1 MISKRSFKVIEIET
15 SFSKV
20 KILKGLALI
29 NEAFPKEEFSMA
41 YSGDKLKA
49 YVNLLDLQRFRQQI
63 EAIEKKLNLKPDNPF
78 REVLEKIES
87 IGSYGIKSGKRSFV
101 DYNKE
106 RKVKGRKQKVMD
118 RGMYFYAV
126 DNNFSKKNNNL
137 PIELQ
142 DQIVLGDSEIW
153 LKQLPDNCV
162 DLIFTSPP
170 YNFGLDYGEHKDGV
184 DWNQYFD
191 KLFKIFNECIRI
203 TKYGG
208 RIVINVQPLYSD
220 FIPIHHII
228 SDFFMKNKMIWRNEI
243 LWEKNNYNA
252 KYTAWGS
259 WKSPSNPYL
268 KYTWEFVEVF
278 SKGDLK
284 HPGDPS
290 KIDITDREFKEWVNA
305 KWSIAPERSMKHF
318 GHPAMFPE
326 KLAERVIKLF
336 SFQNDIVLDPFNGVG
351 TTTKVAK
358 KFNRHFIGLDVSE
371 DYVKIARKRLN
382 GMLDIYL

>member
-15 SFSKV
+15 TNSKV
-20 KILKGLALI
+20 KILKGITLI

-41 YSGDKLKA
+41 YSGNKLKA

-63 EAIEKKLNLKPDNPF
+63 AEIEKKLNLKPANPF
-78 REVLEKIES
+78 KEVLEKIES

-106 RKVKGRKQKVMD
+106 RKVRGRRQKVMD

-153 LKQLPDNCV
+153 LKQLPDNCI

-170 YNFGLDYGEHKDGV
+170 YNFGLDYGEHKDGT
-184 DWNQYFD
+184 DWNQYFG

-208 RIVINVQPLYSD
+208 RIAINVQPLYSD

-228 SDFFMKNKMIWRNEI
+228 SNFFMENKMIWRNEI
-243 LWEKNNYNA
+243 IWEKNNYNA

-268 KYTWEFVEVF
+268 KYTWEYIEVF

-284 HPGDPS
+284 HPGEPS
-290 KIDITDREFKEWVNA
+290 NIDIMDSEFKEWVNA
-305 KWSIAPERSMKHF
+305 KWSVAPEKFMKDY

-336 SFQNDIVLDPFNGVG
+336 SFKNDVILDPFNGSG
-351 TTTKVAK
+351 TTTKVARNL
-358 KFNRHFIGLDVSE
+358 NRHYIGIDLSKN
-371 DYVKIARKRLN
+371 YVNLALERLKE
-382 GMLDIYL
+382 

>member
-1 MISKRSFKVIEIET
+1 MISKRNYKVIEIET
-15 SFSKV
+15 SYSKV
-20 KILKGLALI
+20 KILKGIALI
-29 NEAFPKEEFSMA
+29 NETFQKEEFSMA
-41 YSGDKLKA
+41 FSGDKVKA
-49 YVNLLDLQRFRQQI
+49 YVNLLDLQKFRQQI
-63 EAIEKKLNLKPDNPF
+63 EEIEKKLNLKPDNPF
-78 REVLEKIES
+78 REVWEKIES

-126 DNNFSKKNNNL
+126 DNNFSRKNNNL

>member
-1 MISKRSFKVIEIET
+1 MISKRNYKVIEIET
-15 SFSKV
+15 SYSRA
-20 KILKGLALI
+20 KILKGISLI
-29 NEAFPKEEFSMA
+29 NEAFPEEEFSLEF
-41 YSGDKLKA
+41 SGDKVKA
-49 YVNLLDLQRFRQQI
+49 YVNTLDLQRFGKQI
-63 EAIEKKLNLKPDNPF
+63 SEIEKKLNLKPDNPF

-106 RKVKGRKQKVMD
+106 RKIKDRKQKVMD

-137 PIELQ
+137 PIELL
-142 DQIVLGDSEIW
+142 DKIVSGDSEVW

-170 YNFGLDYGEHKDGV
+170 YNFGLDYGEHIDGV
-184 DWNQYFD
+184 DWNKYFD

-228 SDFFMKNKMIWRNEI
+228 SNFFMKNKMIWRNEI

-290 KIDITDREFKEWVNA
+290 NIDITDREFKDWVNA
-305 KWSIAPERSMKHF
+305 KWSIAPERSMKQF

-336 SFQNDIVLDPFNGVG
+336 SFQNDLVLDPFNGVG

-358 KFNRHFIGLDVSE
+358 KFNRHFIGLDISE

>member
-1 MISKRSFKVIEIET
+1 MISKRNYKVIEIET
-15 SFSKV
+15 SYSKV
-20 KILKGLALI
+20 KILKGIALI
-29 NEAFPKEEFSMA
+29 NETFQKEEFSMA
-41 YSGDKLKA
+41 FSGDKVKA

-63 EAIEKKLNLKPDNPF
+63 AEIEKKLNLKPANPF
-78 REVLEKIES
+78 KEVLEKIES

-106 RKVKGRKQKVMD
+106 RKVRGRRQKVMD

-184 DWNQYFD
+184 DWNLYFD

-228 SDFFMKNKMIWRNEI
+228 SNFFMKNKMIWRNEI

-290 KIDITDREFKEWVNA
+290 NIDITDREFKDWVNA
-305 KWSIAPERSMKHF
+305 KWSIAPERSMKQF

-336 SFQNDIVLDPFNGVG
+336 SFQNDLVLDPFNGVG

-358 KFNRHFIGLDVSE
+358 KFNRHFIGLDISE

>member
-153 LKQLPDNCV
+153 LKQLPDNCI

-170 YNFGLDYGEHKDGV
+170 YNFGLDYGEHKDGT
-184 DWNQYFD
+184 DWNQYFG

-208 RIVINVQPLYSD
+208 RIAINVQPLYSD

-228 SDFFMKNKMIWRNEI
+228 SNFFMEKKMIWRNEI
-243 LWEKNNYNA
+243 IWEKNNYNA

-268 KYTWEFVEVF
+268 KYTWEYIEVF

-284 HPGDPS
+284 HPGEPS
-290 KIDITDREFKEWVNA
+290 NTDILDSEFKEWVNA
-305 KWSIAPERSMKHF
+305 KWSIAPEKSMKDY

-336 SFQNDIVLDPFNGVG
+336 SFKNDVILDPFNGSG
-351 TTTKVAK
+351 TTTKVARNL
-358 KFNRHFIGLDVSE
+358 NRHYIGIDLSKN
-371 DYVKIARKRLN
+371 YVNLALERLKE
-382 GMLDIYL
+382 

>member
-1 MISKRSFKVIEIET
+1 MITKRNFKVIEIET
-15 SFSKV
+15 TYPKD
-20 KILKGLALI
+20 KILCGISLI
-29 NEAFPKEEFSMA
+29 NELFPEEEFSLSFNGEKVRA
-41 YSGDKLKA
+41 YL
-49 YVNLLDLQRFRQQI
+49 NLLDLQRFREQVSKV
-63 EAIEKKLNLKPDNPF
+63 EKKLNLLADNPF
-78 REVLEKIES
+78 RKILENIEA

-106 RKVKGRKQKVMD
+106 RKVKGRKQKIKD

-126 DNNFSKKNNNL
+126 DNKFSKKNNIL
-137 PIELQ
+137 PVEMQ
-142 DQIVLGDSEIW
+142 DKILVGDSELW
-153 LKQLPDNCV
+153 LKQFPDNCI

-184 DWNQYFD
+184 DWNQYFE
-191 KLFKIFNECIRI
+191 KLFRIFNECIRI

-208 RIVINVQPLYSD
+208 RIAVNVQPLYSD

-228 SDFFMKNKMIWRNEI
+228 SNFFMKNKMIWRNEI

-268 KYTWEFVEVF
+268 KYTWEYIEVF

-290 KIDITDREFKEWVNA
+290 NIDILDSEFKEWVNA
-305 KWSIAPERSMKHF
+305 KWNIAPERSMKEYN
-318 GHPAMFPE
+318 HPAMFPE

-336 SFQNDIVLDPFNGVG
+336 SFQNDVILDPFNGSG
-351 TTTKVAK
+351 TTTKVARNLK
-358 KFNRHFIGLDVSE
+358 RHYVGVDLSQ
-371 DYVKIARKRLN
+371 DYVNLALKRLKN
-382 GMLDIYL
+382 R

>member
-1 MISKRSFKVIEIET
+1 MISKRNYKVIEIET
-15 SFSKV
+15 SYSKA
-20 KILKGLALI
+20 KILKGISLI
-29 NEAFPKEEFSMA
+29 NETFPEEEFSLEF
-41 YSGDKLKA
+41 SGDKIKA
-49 YVNLLDLQRFRQQI
+49 YVNTLDLQRFSKQI
-63 EAIEKKLNLKPDNPF
+63 SEIEKKLNVKPDNPF

-87 IGSYGIKSGKRSFV
+87 IGSYGIKSGKRYFV

-106 RKVKGRKQKVMD
+106 RKIKDRKQKIMD

-137 PIELQ
+137 PIELL
-142 DQIVLGDSEIW
+142 DQIVSGDSEVW

-170 YNFGLDYGEHKDGV
+170 YNFGLDYGEHKDGI

-228 SDFFMKNKMIWRNEI
+228 SNFFMKNKMIWRNEI

-268 KYTWEFVEVF
+268 KYTWEYIEVY

-284 HPGDPS
+284 HPGES
-290 KIDITDREFKEWVNA
+290 SNIDILDSEFKEWVNA
-305 KWSIAPERSMKHF
+305 KWNIAPERSMKKYN
-318 GHPAMFPE
+318 HPAMFPE

-336 SFQNDIVLDPFNGVG
+336 SFQKDIVVDPFNGSG

-358 KFNRHFIGLDVSE
+358 KLNRHFIGVDLSPK
-371 DYVKIARKRLN
+371 YVDLALERLKN
-382 GMLDIYL
+382 L

>member
-1 MISKRSFKVIEIET
+1 MISKRNYKVIEIET
-15 SFSKV
+15 SYSKV
-20 KILKGLALI
+20 KILKGIALI
-29 NEAFPKEEFSMA
+29 NETFQKEEFSMA
-41 YSGDKLKA
+41 FSGDKVKA
-49 YVNLLDLQRFRQQI
+49 YVNLLDLQKFRQQI
-63 EAIEKKLNLKPDNPF
+63 EEIEKKLNLKPDNPF
-78 REVLEKIES
+78 REVWEKIES

-126 DNNFSKKNNNL
+126 DNNFSRKNNNL

-184 DWNQYFD
+184 DWNLYFD

-228 SDFFMKNKMIWRNEI
+228 SNFFMKNKMIWRNEI

-290 KIDITDREFKEWVNA
+290 NIDITDREFKDWVNA
-305 KWSIAPERSMKHF
+305 KWSIAPERSMKQF

-336 SFQNDIVLDPFNGVG
+336 SFQNDLVLDPFNGVG

-358 KFNRHFIGLDVSE
+358 KFNRHFIGLDISE